1 MKRLEAHF
9 KRENI
14 GDGTFSHYSPA
25 AYLLREQGKLPLVDD
40 ATIDRAVM
48 LFDRLNALLPKKGHD
63 S

>member
-1 MKRLEAHF
+1 M
-9 KRENI
+9 
-14 GDGTFSHYSPA
+14 
-25 AYLLREQGKLPLVDD
+25 VDE